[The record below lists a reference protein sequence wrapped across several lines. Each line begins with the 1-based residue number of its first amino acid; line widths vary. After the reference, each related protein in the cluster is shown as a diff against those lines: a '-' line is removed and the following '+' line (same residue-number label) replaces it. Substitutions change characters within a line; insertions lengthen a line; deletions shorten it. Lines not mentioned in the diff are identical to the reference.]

1 MRITLAQIEPV
12 TGDLEGNCARILEV
26 IRQHDL
32 SSDVIVFPEMAVTG
46 YNCGSDFESE
56 EFIREA
62 SELLQGTIV
71 PAAQHSY
78 VVVGCPLKGH
88 PGTEPNGAIRL
99 HNSAV
104 VAHNGC
110 IQGIYNKY
118 YLANDS
124 HHEDRKYFIP
134 GDGQFVTFEA
144 REQLCGLLICE
155 DIWSH
160 DHERDLIDEMKR
172 VHPALNTVLVINYSY
187 FTYEKQPYRLKLLQ
201 EHAAAKQ
208 VNLIYVNAVGIGDI
222 VKNIICYDGG
232 SWAINS
238 FGRVLARL
246 PEFKEAVETIEVPRV
261 GEPEYQEPDGC
272 RTFDGKCSRLWG
284 AMCFAIRRMFDLM
297 GIERAQVHI
306 SGGLDSAIVAA
317 AALDALGP
325 QRTILITNPS
335 QYSGNELLDTGR
347 RLADALHVDLHS
359 VPISAFSSAVLED
372 MDADAVRSG
381 CATLP
386 SQMGMVKSTVDA
398 VGRTMIGLAECHF
411 NRSAVLATGN
421 HTENV
426 LGWANF
432 HDIGSIGLFQPIG
445 DLTKTELFEL
455 AAWFNQSR
463 QREIIPKE
471 LYDGTIKP
479 AAELADAREDPF
491 DYYIVSGICAEIIR
505 HRKTRKQLYNDW
517 QKRTLTEDYFPGGTV
532 YDYDES
538 VWQDTVD
545 MCWKRSRTASVYK
558 SAQAAPILMLSPRSR
573 GFSSRETIIT
583 RYKG

>member
-26 IRQHDL
+26 IRTHD
-32 SSDVIVFPEMAVTG
+32 SHSDVIVFPEMAVTG

-62 SELLQGTIV
+62 TDLLLNTII
-71 PAAQHSY
+71 PAALNSHII
-78 VVVGCPLKGH
+78 VGCPLKGH
-88 PGTEPNGAIRL
+88 PGNERNGAIRL

-104 VAHNGC
+104 VAHRGRV
-110 IQGIYNKY
+110 QGIYNKF

-124 HHEDRKYFIP
+124 HHEDRKYFLP
-134 GDGQFVTFEA
+134 GDGQFVTFETDG
-144 REQLCGLLICE
+144 ELCGVLICE
-155 DIWSH
+155 DIWAEDH
-160 DHERDLIDEMKR
+160 DRDLIAEMKR
-172 VHPALNTVLVINYSY
+172 VHPALSTVFVINYSY
-187 FTYEKQPYRLKLLQ
+187 FTYEKQPYRLKLL
-201 EHAAAKQ
+201 ERHAREKDTHI
-208 VNLIYVNAVGIGDI
+208 VYVNAVGIGDI

-232 SWAINS
+232 SWAFSRTGKVI
-238 FGRVLARL
+238 ARL
-246 PEFKEAVETIEVPRV
+246 PEFHEAVTTITIPAEEAPTN
-261 GEPEYQEPDGC
+261 EPHGC
-272 RTFDGKCSRLWG
+272 RDFDGKCSRLWG
-284 AMCFAIRRMFDLM
+284 AICFTVRRMYDLM
-297 GIERAQVHI
+297 GIERAQVHV
-306 SGGLDSAIVAA
+306 SGGLDSAIVAVA
-317 AALDALGP
+317 AVEALGGE
-325 QRTILITNPS
+325 RTVLITNPS
-335 QYSGNELLDTGR
+335 QYNGEELLDTGR
-347 RLADALHVDLHS
+347 RLAAALNVPMHS
-359 VPISAFSSAVLED
+359 VPISAFSSAVLDD

-381 CATLP
+381 AATLP
-386 SQMGMVKSTVDA
+386 SQIGMVKSTVDA

-411 NRSAVLATGN
+411 NHAAVLATGN

-455 AAWFNQSR
+455 AAWINR
-463 QREIIPKE
+463 KYDREIIPTE

-491 DYYIVSGICAEIIR
+491 DYYLVSGICAEIIR
-505 HRKTRKQLYNDW
+505 HRKTRKQLYTDW
-517 QKRTLTEDYFPGGTV
+517 QMRKLTEDYFPGDDV
-532 YDYDES
+532 YAYDEAI
-538 VWQDTVD
+538 WRDTVD
-545 MCWKRSRTASVYK
+545 MCWKRSRSASVYK